1 MALFESYDRRIDH
14 INAVLKEYGI
24 NGIEDAD
31 RSNLSESGRCPF
43 NFTQESFVGIILK
56 LIGEAVLIVV
66 SGFSAAFGVAET
78 VKNHDNA
85 IDRKM

>member
-1 MALFESYDRRIDH
+1 MKGSSGNIA
-14 INAVLKEYGI
+14 AVNLH
-24 NGIEDAD
+24 GIEDAD